1 MGVLLADT
9 TNYSDLL
16 LYIKGMLLSRSVEVR
31 DADSSVTTLGTI
43 KQTSVRDSAV
53 SARIGGPLTD
63 YGIHLIDNRPT
74 TSVAEADRFTE
85 LVIDASDGLGN
96 ERTASLRIKGDL
108 VTDRYF
114 SANYLGAGNIPV
126 LDTDYK
132 LQVNGNALISETLSV
147 KAIKFTGTDVPE
159 SPLSIVDPSNL
170 TAIGRVLPGG
180 VAGEDFQNKNP
191 GNILRTKE
199 FTSTK
204 RVLLDNEA
212 TLGSVKTDIWEYY
225 LLFIYNGYTT
235 PYDPNA
241 VVARWAFDNV
251 GIMEKEFDAIV
262 GTTDSTP
269 NTIDVTAI
277 TQSQY
282 QRYKCER
289 IRVASLGQLTMV
301 WTGYR
306 PKSTVTNT
314 YIPISSVVQ
323 SYKFTSNSFRAVDGG
338 ATMDWMPG
346 SATTNVNNFVV
357 HVEASAIDTNVSE
370 LTTELYTIDQCLH
383 LYIPL
388 SKWSAV
394 CKTDQPNSAYESVAP
409 FYRWEDRSPKLNIV
423 DFSDQTSTSEQILHP
438 GVWKVAI
445 YPRLKSQSRDGLGL
459 YTGVWDLDVVLLPD
473 GKRELGN
480 LVGKVYISYFQG

>member
-1 MGVLLADT
+1 V
-9 TNYSDLL
+9 
-16 LYIKGMLLSRSVEVR
+16 
-31 DADSSVTTLGTI
+31 
-43 KQTSVRDSAV
+43 
-53 SARIGGPLTD
+53 
-63 YGIHLIDNRPT
+63 
-74 TSVAEADRFTE
+74 
-85 LVIDASDGLGN
+85 VIDASDGLGN

-114 SANYLGAGNIPV
+114 SANYLGAGNIST

-132 LQVNGNALISETLSV
+132 LQVNGKALISDTLRV
-147 KAIKFTGTDVPE
+147 KAIEFTGTDVPE
-159 SPLSIVDPSNL
+159 APLSITDPSNI
-170 TAIGRVLPGG
+170 TALGRVLAGG
-180 VAGEDFQNKNP
+180 VAGEDYSQNKNP

-199 FTSTK
+199 FSSTK
-204 RVLLDNEA
+204 RVLLDNGSGAVSE
-212 TLGSVKTDIWEYY
+212 LGSARTDIWDYY
-225 LLFIYNGYTT
+225 LNSIYEGYIT
-235 PYDPNA
+235 PGA
-241 VVARWAFDNV
+241 TVARWAFDNV

-262 GTTDSTP
+262 GTP

-323 SYKFTSNSFRAVDGG
+323 SYKFTSNYFRAVDGG
-338 ATMDWMPG
+338 STMDWMPG

-357 HVEASAIDTNVSE
+357 QIEGSAINTLVSE
-370 LTTELYTIDQCLH
+370 TDTELYTIDQCLH

-388 SKWSAV
+388 SKWSSV
-394 CKTDQPNSAYESVAP
+394 CKDGQPNPANESVAP

-423 DFSDQTSTSEQILHP
+423 DFTDQTNTTTQIGKP
-438 GVWKVAI
+438 GVWKAAI

-473 GKRELGN
+473 GKREIGN
-480 LVGKVYISYFQG
+480 LVGKIYISYFQG